1 MKTATLDIL
10 ENAFI
15 GAKPHEASF
24 TMLTLDD
31 GSTPPLGR
39 ISRIAVPS
47 KEAAL
52 EWAAAN
58 SVRVVQL

>member
-1 MKTATLDIL
+1 MKTATLDIF
-10 ENAFI
+10 ENAFV
-15 GAKPHEASF
+15 GTKPHEASF

-31 GSTPPLGR
+31 GSTAPLGQ
-39 ISRIAVPS
+39 ISRMAVPS